1 MPAQGVEMSMS
12 FAKSQG
18 SKPTVAII
26 GAGVSG
32 LGIGWRLAQ
41 AGARVEVFDRSE
53 PGRSASW
60 AAAGMLAAR
69 AEAEPGEEGLLQL
82 NLKSQEMWPAFK
94 DELESASQVPIG
106 YRDEG
111 TLIVALD
118 HDDAE
123 ALRFS
128 FEFQNKLGLKMEW
141 LSGSEARK
149 REPFLT
155 PNVRG
160 AVFSPHDHQVENRAL
175 VDALRLAYMAAG
187 GMLHNYTEITA
198 IECAGDTVTGVRFGD
213 QRLEADVVVLAAG
226 AWSRSIAGLPK
237 EIRLP
242 VRPLKGQMLALRM
255 DPAEPLLRHVL
266 WAPEGIYMVPRVD
279 GRLIIGATV
288 EEKDFD
294 NDLTAGGIL
303 HLLRESWEALPGIDE
318 LPIDEMWV
326 GHRPTSRDD
335 APILG
340 PTALKGL
347 VAATGHHR
355 NGILLTP
362 VTADAISRYILSGT
376 VPDEIKPFG
385 LDRFDKKSSQ
395 PEAVDRAEI
404 QQGAA

>member
-1 MPAQGVEMSMS
+1 MSMS
-12 FAKSQG
+12 FTKSQG

-41 AGARVEVFDRSE
+41 AGARVEIFDRSE
-53 PGRSASW
+53 PGRGASW

-94 DELESASQVPIG
+94 DELEAASQIPIG

-123 ALRFS
+123 ALRFTY
-128 FEFQNKLGLKMEW
+128 EFQNKLGLKMEW

-155 PNVRG
+155 PNVSG
-160 AVFSPHDHQVENRAL
+160 AVFSPQDHQVENRAL

-187 GMLHNYTEITA
+187 GMLHNHTEITA
-198 IECAGDTVTGVRFGD
+198 IECTGDTVTGVRFGD
-213 QRLEADVVVLAAG
+213 QQLEADVVVLAAG

-242 VRPLKGQMLALRM
+242 VRPLKGQMLSLKM

-266 WAPEGIYMVPRVD
+266 WAPEGIYMVPRLD

-303 HLLRESWEALPGIDE
+303 HLLRESWAALPGIDE

-362 VTADAISRYILSGT
+362 VTADAISRYILDGA
-376 VPDEIKPFG
+376 VPNEIKPFG
-385 LDRFDKKSSQ
+385 LDRFDKKLSRS
-395 PEAVDRAEI
+395 EVVGGTDV